1 MLNPWLCGSQQTV
14 GNSKRDENTRPPYL
28 TPENLSAGQEA
39 TVRTWHETT
48 DWFQIGKGIHQD
60 CTLSSCLF
68 NLYAEVIMW
77 NARLDKAQA
86 GIKTCRRNIH
96 NLRYVDNIT
105 FLPESEEELRNLL
118 IKVREESEKSG
129 LKLNI

>member
-1 MLNPWLCGSQQTV
+1 
-14 GNSKRDENTRPPYL
+14 
-28 TPENLSAGQEA
+28 
-39 TVRTWHETT
+39 
-48 DWFQIGKGIHQD
+48 
-60 CTLSSCLF
+60 
-68 NLYAEVIMW
+68 MW

-105 FLPESEEELRNLL
+105 FLPEGEEELRNLL